1 MGTPRAIERR
11 ARASSAAERGRAP
24 RSAAA
29 SRACSRAI
37 WAVSGLRIERVGM
50 GLEAERRSGIYP
62 ALSHRQASFSSAAV
76 FPDRWRDRPAPCR
89 AGSRPRCASCS

>member
-11 ARASSAAERGRAP
+11 ARASSAAERGRA
-24 RSAAA
+24 SAKRAA

-50 GLEAERRSGIYP
+50 GLEARRRSGIYP
-62 ALSHRQASFSSAAV
+62 ALSHRQASFNSAAV
-76 FPDRWRDRPAPCR
+76 FPTVARQA
-89 AGSRPRCASCS
+89 CSLPGGIETAMRVV